1 MARTAFRKIG
11 PVMSGPR
18 QLGGKR
24 LTFGSGWEKERGVQF
39 EEVALGPGTDP
50 TGRCADAYLNAYAEG
65 GGS

>member
-1 MARTAFRKIG
+1 
-11 PVMSGPR
+11 MSGPR